1 MASANPTNK
10 LLINANEKKHCRIRS
25 RRKKGIST
33 FFLARHLTALGYLCG
48 LESHGPDN
56 SVGEVEVVRRGF
68 QPSLSPQSVK
78 FEFRNSELL
87 AGSDADD
94 NADIVDD
101 EGLLISDLDP

>member
-1 MASANPTNK
+1 M
-10 LLINANEKKHCRIRS
+10 
-25 RRKKGIST
+25 ST
-33 FFLARHLTALGYLCG
+33 LFLARHLTALGYLFG

-68 QPSLSPQSVK
+68 EPSLTPQS

-94 NADIVDD
+94 NTDIFDD
-101 EGLLISDLDP
+101 EGLLILDLDP